1 MPLALDK
8 KLDKAFGRRGLAL
21 TLKRLSKLA
30 LNRFSETNIV
40 EISSSMTL
48 ATVLSIVPLLAVA
61 LAMFSVIPAF
71 AVYRKTCPA
80 YIEDISEIHRT
91 EPYVYSQMV
100 AGKDAKFYGEAKNS
114 WLTGTAAWTFVN
126 ISQYI
131 LGVYPTHQ
139 GLSVDPCIPK
149 GFGDFSI
156 TRKFREG
163 TYHIQVKNPQNVE
176 KGVVSMTVDGKAVDG
191 HIIPYEKGKEEYN
204 VVITMG

>member
-1 MPLALDK
+1 
-8 KLDKAFGRRGLAL
+8 
-21 TLKRLSKLA
+21 
-30 LNRFSETNIV
+30 
-40 EISSSMTL
+40 
-48 ATVLSIVPLLAVA
+48 
-61 LAMFSVIPAF
+61 
-71 AVYRKTCPA
+71 
-80 YIEDISEIHRT
+80 
-91 EPYVYSQMV
+91 MV

-163 TYHIQVKNPQNVE
+163 IYHIQVKNPQNVE

-191 HIIPYEKGKEEYN
+191 HIIPYEKGKEAYD

>member
-1 MPLALDK
+1 M
-8 KLDKAFGRRGLAL
+8 
-21 TLKRLSKLA
+21 
-30 LNRFSETNIV
+30 I
-40 EISSSMTL
+40 
-48 ATVLSIVPLLAVA
+48 
-61 LAMFSVIPAF
+61 
-71 AVYRKTCPA
+71 
-80 YIEDISEIHRT
+80 
-91 EPYVYSQMV
+91 
-100 AGKDAKFYGEAKNS
+100 AGKDAPNFGESKNS

-163 TYHIQVKNPQNVE
+163 IYHIQVKNPQNVE